1 MIKTSKI
8 TKLYKKK
15 GIVFSDVSICFND
28 SSFNVIIG
36 KSGSGKTT
44 LLNIIGGFDS
54 YDCGELFFDG
64 MKITKQNLDKYRN
77 EEVGFVFQQINLIN
91 SISIKENL
99 KIAFDMCHKKMD
111 VDKVRDLFDK
121 VGLLDDVPLT
131 DFLKKKPTQLSVGQR
146 QRVAIVRALIKKPKV
161 LILDEP
167 TSALDEENA
176 ANIVLLLKEL
186 SKSITVIVS
195 THNKQFL
202 SDFADQ
208 IIEIKNGKAERVKE
222 SQEIDLPSENHHDMK
237 RGFLSFGETLK
248 LALLNLKNKKIRL
261 MTSFIL
267 STLTALLLGLA
278 FCFQTCDP
286 TKVLLR
292 TQFSNNEKTCVIT
305 NQLIYKEHDSYFEQ
319 YKQDSFT
326 DSQIDFIGKY
336 TENNCF
342 PVVYISTEHNGLYP
356 EIINHENNMQH
367 TAAFNFFTKYSA
379 GVEIDSSKMN
389 EAGLIPYSK
398 LKEETNCRFPE
409 NYNEIAINSMIAE
422 CIVKYGLIQE
432 FDEHHNITKVLNVK
446 EPDDIIG
453 QKTIHGLTIVG
464 IYSSTDGAEEFFH
477 PYLFEDPAD
486 LNSENYNYFRYMANG
501 TSISQYVYLKPG
513 YSSYISET
521 EKNASSYYIK
531 LKGDVESDFR
541 FISNLSSEKHKIQF
555 ENRYNGFTSIL
566 TVFTG
571 YFQIIAWA
579 VILVLVFVSLVI
591 SLSLFYANVKSME
604 KDLGILKSMGASKMS
619 ISFIVVMQSL
629 IVSLFEFVLALL
641 GLLIIFLRLNAKIGI
656 ALFSI
661 SFSLIGILILMIVGS
676 ALVITVLSSR
686 KAILGRP
693 VNIIEEK

>member
-1 MIKTSKI
+1 
-8 TKLYKKK
+8 
-15 GIVFSDVSICFND
+15 
-28 SSFNVIIG
+28 
-36 KSGSGKTT
+36 
-44 LLNIIGGFDS
+44 
-54 YDCGELFFDG
+54 
-64 MKITKQNLDKYRN
+64 
-77 EEVGFVFQQINLIN
+77 
-91 SISIKENL
+91 
-99 KIAFDMCHKKMD
+99 MCHKKMD
-111 VDKVRDLFDK
+111 VDRVRDLFDK

-208 IIEIKNGKAERVKE
+208 IIEIKNGKAKRIKE
-222 SQEIDLPSENHHDMK
+222 NQEIDQPNENHHDMK
-237 RGFLSFGETLK
+237 SGFLSFGETLK

-267 STLTALLLGLA
+267 STLTAILLGLT
-278 FCFQTCDP
+278 FCFQTYDP

-305 NQLIYKEHDSYFEQ
+305 NRLIYKEHNSYFEK
-319 YKQDSFT
+319 YRQDSFT

-356 EIINHENNMQH
+356 EIINHENNIQH
-367 TAAFNFFTKYSA
+367 TAAFNFFTKNSA

-398 LKEETNCRFPE
+398 LKAETNCRFPE

-432 FDEHHNITKVLNVK
+432 FDEHHNITKVLNIK

-453 QKTIHGLTIVG
+453 QKTVHGLTIVG
-464 IYSSTDGAEEFFH
+464 IYSSTDGTEEFFH

-531 LKGDVESDFR
+531 PKGDVESDFR

-555 ENRYNGFTSIL
+555 ENRYTGFTSIL
-566 TVFTG
+566 TVFSG

-579 VILVLVFVSLVI
+579 VIIVLILVSLVI

-604 KDLGILKSMGASKMS
+604 RDLGILKSMGASKMA
-619 ISFIVVMQSL
+619 ISLIVVMQSL
-629 IVSLFEFVLALL
+629 IVSLFEFILSLL